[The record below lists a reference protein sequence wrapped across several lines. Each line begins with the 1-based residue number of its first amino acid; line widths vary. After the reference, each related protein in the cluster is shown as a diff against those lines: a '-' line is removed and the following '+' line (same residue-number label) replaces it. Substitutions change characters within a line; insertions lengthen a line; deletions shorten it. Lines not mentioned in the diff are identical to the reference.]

1 MLLVIVLA
9 NLDVG
14 WCWGRL
20 QSVRGNV
27 ILVGGDERK
36 RQRRSEGRGG
46 GEEKASILRL
56 SATVSKDVLT
66 THGLALLHETR
77 PTCSNG
83 EWPDSADSGL
93 TGALLPQLLARSRSS
108 KLSTKLTPLQP
119 YELPH
124 LLFSEA
130 D

>member
-1 MLLVIVLA
+1 MLFIIVLA
-9 NLDVG
+9 NFDIG
-14 WCWGRL
+14 WCCSRL

-27 ILVGGDERK
+27 ILVGSDERK

-56 SATVSKDVLT
+56 SAAESKDVLT

-77 PTCSNG
+77 PACSNG
-83 EWPDSADSGL
+83 ERPDGADTSL
-93 TGALLPQLLARSRSS
+93 TGALLPQLLAGSRSS
-108 KLSTKLTPLQP
+108 KLIAELTPLRP